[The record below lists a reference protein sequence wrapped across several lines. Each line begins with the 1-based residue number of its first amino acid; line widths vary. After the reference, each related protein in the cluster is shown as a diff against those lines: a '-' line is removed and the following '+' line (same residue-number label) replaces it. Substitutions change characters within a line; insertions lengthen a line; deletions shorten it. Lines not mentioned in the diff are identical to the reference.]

1 MCPPYYNIEKYDD
14 SFESLDEYK
23 EFLKSIFDIWHKN
36 NAQIFGIILREDL
49 AELIDEL
56 YAESHEMI
64 FETSHLTKNTGKKY
78 KEYFYIFKK

>member
-1 MCPPYYNIEKYDD
+1 
-14 SFESLDEYK
+14 
-23 EFLKSIFDIWHKN
+23 
-36 NAQIFGIILREDL
+36 
-49 AELIDEL
+49 LIDEL